1 MTTASP
7 RPSRSIS
14 NMATRVLTGIV
25 LLPVILLATFS
36 GGLPLMMLALVLVVL
51 GALEFYHME
60 RQRHLQSNAV
70 VGVVVAVIVI
80 VAFQW
85 QNSLLYQGAF
95 LGGALVIFG
104 VELVR
109 TRQPLASASRIFT
122 TLGGVLYLAVPAGCL
137 LVIRQIEPL
146 GVNWMYG
153 VLFSTWGTDTFAY
166 LCGSAFGKT
175 PLAPRLSPNK
185 TREGALGGALGSVV
199 IASLVLLQM
208 EALSLA
214 TLALLVVAALVAIW
228 GDLFESG
235 LKRYFGV
242 KDSTVP
248 GLNIF
253 PGHGGVLDRIDALL
267 WVTLVYYGFLAL
279 SGQVGF

>member
-1 MTTASP
+1 MTTTSP
-7 RPSRSIS
+7 QPPRRIS

-25 LLPVILLATFS
+25 LLPFVVWATFS
-36 GGLPLMMLALVLVVL
+36 GGLALLVLALLLVVL

-70 VGVVVAVIVI
+70 VGVGVALIVVL
-80 VAFQW
+80 AFYLQD
-85 QNSLLYQGAF
+85 SLLYQVAF
-95 LGGALVIFG
+95 LVGALVIFG
-104 VELVR
+104 VELLR
-109 TRQPLASASRIFT
+109 TRQPLASASRILT

-137 LVIRQIEPL
+137 LVIRQVEPL
-146 GVNWMYG
+146 GINWLYA

-185 TREGALGGALGSVV
+185 TREGAVGGIIGSVV
-199 IASLVLLQM
+199 ITSLVLAQM
-208 EALSLA
+208 QAFNAA
-214 TLALLVVAALVAIW
+214 TLALLLVAALVAVW

-235 LKRYFGV
+235 LKRYFGI

-267 WVTLVYYGFLAL
+267 WVTLVYYGFLTL

>member
-1 MTTASP
+1 
-7 RPSRSIS
+7 
-14 NMATRVLTGIV
+14 MATRVLTGIV